1 MSLFRS
7 YAKFKIGQR
16 IFRAVR
22 DMMRGRSGTAS
33 GAGRRRS
40 RV

>member
-1 MSLFRS
+1 MGLFRS

-22 DMMRGRSGTAS
+22 DMVRGRRTTA
-33 GAGRRRS
+33 GAGRRS

>member
-1 MSLFRS
+1 MGLFAG

-22 DMMRGRSGTAS
+22 DMIRGRSGSST
-33 GAGRRRS
+33 GRRRS

>member
-22 DMMRGRSGTAS
+22 DMMRGRGATS
-33 GAGRRRS
+33 GAGRRRT